1 MIAIVD
7 YGMGNLRS
15 VQKAIEYLGGE
26 ALITRDAGVIA
37 EAERLILPGVGAFG
51 DAMDNLRRF
60 GLIDPICRFAET
72 GRPLLG
78 ICLGMQLLFNESEEN
93 GPHRGLGLIPG
104 RVVRFALSRTYK
116 VPQMGWNRLTLTDHP
131 LWVGLGEAPYVY
143 FVHSYHAERDAEA
156 TIAESDYGYPFPAAA
171 SRGNVMGVQFHPEK
185 SGDVGL
191 RILKNFM
198 EMDR

>member
-72 GRPLLG
+72 PRPLLG

-93 GPHRGLGLIPG
+93 GPHRGFGFISG
-104 RVVRFALSRTYK
+104 RVVRFALPRTYK

-131 LWVGLGEAPYVY
+131 LWEGLGEAPYVY
-143 FVHSYHAERDAEA
+143 FVHSYHAERDTEA
-156 TIAESDYGYPFPAAA
+156 TIAESDYGYLFPAAA
-171 SRGNVMGVQFHPEK
+171 ARGNVMGVQFHPEK

-191 RILKNFM
+191 RILNNFM
-198 EMDR
+198 EMDL